1 MSLFRVFDVA
11 SSAMTAQSMRLNVV
25 ASNLANAESATSS
38 NGQPYRA
45 KQVVFRAEPPHPS
58 QPQSVGVRVAAVVED
73 QNPPRLQ
80 FDPQNPLADANG
92 YVAMPNVN
100 PVEEMTNMIS
110 ASRSYQTNADVM
122 NTAKTLLQRTIALG
136 QA

>member
-1 MSLFRVFDVA
+1 MSLFSTFDISA
-11 SSAMTAQSMRLNVV
+11 SAMQAQSMRLNTV

-45 KQVVFRAEPPHPS
+45 KQVVFQATPIGPAGG
-58 QPQSVGVRVAAVVED
+58 VGVKVAQVVED
-73 QNPPRLQ
+73 QTPPRLMY
-80 FDPQNPLADANG
+80 DPHNPVADANG

-100 PVEEMTNMIS
+100 VVEEMTNMLS

-122 NTAKTLLQRTIALG
+122 NTAKTLLQRTLQLAT
-136 QA
+136 A